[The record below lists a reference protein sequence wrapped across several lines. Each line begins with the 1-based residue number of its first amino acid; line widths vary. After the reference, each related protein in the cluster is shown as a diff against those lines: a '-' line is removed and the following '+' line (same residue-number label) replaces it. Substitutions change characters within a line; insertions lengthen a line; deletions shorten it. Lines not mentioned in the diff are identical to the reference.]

1 MTSRILP
8 LALTAALSATA
19 LIALPAQAE
28 IQRHVQLDVQY
39 DATRLDTASG
49 AETVLKSL
57 QEQATEA
64 CRYTAPVAGAPRTD
78 DSCIA
83 EIVARAVMQIDAPE
97 LTRIYTAR
105 TGEPARILASLH

>member
-19 LIALPAQAE
+19 LIAMPAHAE
-28 IQRHVQLDVQY
+28 MRRHVQLDVQY
-39 DATRLDTASG
+39 DATALETASG
-49 AETVLKSL
+49 AEAVLNSV
-57 QEQATEA
+57 QDQATEA
-64 CRYTAPVAGAPRTD
+64 CRYRLPVAGAPRVD
-78 DSCIA
+78 DACTA

-105 TGEPARILASLH
+105 TGEPTRILASLH